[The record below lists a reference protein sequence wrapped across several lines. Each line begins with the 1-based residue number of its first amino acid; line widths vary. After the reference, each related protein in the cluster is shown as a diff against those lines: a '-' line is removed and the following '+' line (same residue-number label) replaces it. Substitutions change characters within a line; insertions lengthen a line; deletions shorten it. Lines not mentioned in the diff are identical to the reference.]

1 MTNKIKKDVSN
12 LITALNKMRMEFKKI
27 ESDYSK
33 EYTSDLLDMIEII
46 TVDAAH
52 SRMDTSKIID
62 FANHARTYAH
72 YLPVSQTD
80 ECRKGHVPQRYPQDD
95 TDFRWDRDGRI

>member
-1 MTNKIKKDVSN
+1 MTNKIQKDVSS
-12 LITALNKMRMEFKKI
+12 LITALNKVRVEFKKI

-52 SRMDTSKIID
+52 SRMNTSKIID
-62 FANHARTYAH
+62 FANHARIYAH

-80 ECRKGHVPQRYPQDD
+80 ECRKGHVPQKHPEDE
-95 TDFRWDRDGRI
+95 TDFRWEQDGKT